1 MGKKAAE
8 TTMAKRKMGTLI
20 HVKATALHSKGNK
33 SHLARLHGP
42 KFKDKKING
51 KVVGVEFIKS
61 DKGINNCHIKC
72 VISMRLGILY

>member
-1 MGKKAAE
+1 MGKKACE

-42 KFKDKKING
+42 KFKNKKING
-51 KVVGVEFIKS
+51 KVVGLDYIKS
-61 DKGINNCHIKC
+61 DKGKMNCHL
-72 VISMRLGILY
+72 V